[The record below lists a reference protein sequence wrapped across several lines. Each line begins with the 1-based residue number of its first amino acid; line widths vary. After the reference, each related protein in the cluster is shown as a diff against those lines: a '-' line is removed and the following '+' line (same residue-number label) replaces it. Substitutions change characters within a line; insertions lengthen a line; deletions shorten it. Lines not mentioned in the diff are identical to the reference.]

1 MDRYGIYPKT
11 STKNQKET
19 VKSFM
24 DVLSFCN
31 GKNNEKAISN
41 LTNLNLIKTIKI
53 LKFLEKKKLI
63 KVLR

>member
-1 MDRYGIYPKT
+1 
-11 STKNQKET
+11 
-19 VKSFM
+19 M